1 MRNTPKNTLR
11 PLLADWQWQQRA
23 ACRGM
28 SSATF
33 FSPPGERGRARRV
46 REERARA
53 VCGGCEV
60 VDLCAAAAL
69 RQGET
74 YGVWGGLSD
83 DERRQLGTGAGSA
96 GRTGTHDVASR

>member
-11 PLLADWQWQQRA
+11 PLLTDWQWQQRA

-53 VCGGCEV
+53 ICGRCEV
-60 VDLCAAAAL
+60 VDICAATAL
-69 RQGET
+69 KQGET

-83 DERRQLGTGAGSA
+83 DERRQLG
-96 GRTGTHDVASR
+96 RGTQRADSHDAASR

>member
-1 MRNTPKNTLR
+1 MGNTLR
-11 PLLADWQWQQRA
+11 PLQTDWQWQQRA

-28 SSATF
+28 SSSVF

-53 VCGGCEV
+53 VCGRCEV
-60 VDLCAAAAL
+60 VDVCAAMAL
-69 RQGET
+69 KQGES

-83 DERRQLGTGAGSA
+83 EERRRIGTEAT
-96 GRTGTHDVASR
+96 GRAEPQDAPSR